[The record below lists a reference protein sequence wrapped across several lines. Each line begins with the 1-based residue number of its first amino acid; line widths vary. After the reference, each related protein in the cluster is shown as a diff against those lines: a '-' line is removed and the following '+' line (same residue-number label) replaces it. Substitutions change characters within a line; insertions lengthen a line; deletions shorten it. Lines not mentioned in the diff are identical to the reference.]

1 MSFLVSLYLAGL
13 AAIALPVVFHLIQRR
28 PRGRLDFSSLMF
40 LAPSPPRLT
49 RKSRVSDWLLLILRG
64 TAVALLALAFARP
77 LLRES
82 VDVGIEDQVR
92 RRVAILV
99 DTSASMQR
107 ADVWPQVRREVE
119 TVLDDLGPGDEAALY
134 AFDAGVRRLVP
145 FDDANPV
152 PPAERA
158 GQLRAAI
165 ARLRPGWGPSDLGAA
180 LAAVADDLDD
190 TGDSDRDALV
200 RRQIVL
206 VSDLQEGSSR
216 DALDAYQW
224 PADVQLIAATVTSRG
239 VTNAGLHPA
248 PLVAEDTNDAGESVR
263 VRVTND
269 RGSQV
274 EQFELAWLDNRG
286 NRVPNGAVQAYV
298 PPGESRVVRVPRP
311 AKAPCSRLALAGD
324 DHDYD
329 NVLYVAAPFQQ
340 QFTVLYVGND
350 AADDVDG
357 LRYYLDLAWVETST
371 QKITIVSRRGDE
383 TLAEED
389 LAARLVIV
397 ADGVADAAA
406 DSLAS
411 YMERGGTVLYVLR
424 DAAAQGLGRLL
435 GRDDVKVAEAAVK
448 DYVQLGQVS
457 LGHPLFAPLA
467 DPRYS
472 DFSKIHF
479 WKHRSL
485 ELPETLAAE
494 IPARFDDGSP
504 AMIEVPRDAGRLV
517 MFTSGWHPADS
528 QLARSSKFVPLLTSI
543 LERTGVAAE
552 AIHSYEVGQPQSPSG
567 GAAGALT
574 RVVYRTDGKT
584 AAADARDGPDRPGIY
599 RLTVDGKP
607 REIAVNVPAAE
618 SRVSPIDIEDLQRQ
632 GVALGRSEDRAVALE
647 RRRQM
652 RDRELEGRQKLWQWL
667 VLATAVVLV
676 GETWLAGRS
685 AHRLAAPQEAA
696 S

>member
-1 MSFLVSLYLAGL
+1 MSFLVPLYLAGL
-13 AAIALPVVFHLIQRR
+13 AAIVLPVVFHLIQRR

-49 RKSRVSDWLLLILRG
+49 RKSRVSDWLLLILRV

-82 VDVGIEDQVR
+82 ADVGIEDQVR

-119 TVLDDLGPGDEAALY
+119 AVLDDLGPGDEAALY
-134 AFDAGVRRLVP
+134 AFDSGVRRIVP
-145 FDDANPV
+145 FDDTTSV
-152 PPAERA
+152 PPAERT

-165 ARLRPGWGPSDLGAA
+165 ARLRPAWGPSDLGAA

-190 TGDSDRDALV
+190 TGDSDRSALV

-216 DALDAYQW
+216 GALDAYQW
-224 PADVQLIAATVTSRG
+224 PADVQLIAAAVTSRG
-239 VTNAGLHPA
+239 ATNAGLHSA
-248 PLVAEDTNDAGESVR
+248 PLVAEDTNDGGEAVR

-269 RGSQV
+269 RGSQG
-274 EQFELAWLDNRG
+274 EQFELAWLDDRG
-286 NRVPNGAVQAYV
+286 NRVLEGAVQAYV

-311 AKAPCSRLALAGD
+311 AKVSYSRLALAGD
-324 DHDYD
+324 DHGYD

-340 QFTVLYVGND
+340 QFTVLYIGSD

-371 QKITIVSRRGDE
+371 QKITIVSRRSE
-383 TLAEED
+383 EPLEEED
-389 LAARLVIV
+389 LSARLVVV
-397 ADGVADAAA
+397 ADGAGDAAA
-406 DSLAS
+406 ESLAS

-424 DAAAQGLGRLL
+424 DAADKGLERLL
-435 GRDDVKVAEAAVK
+435 GRDDVKIAEAAVK

-494 IPARFDDGSP
+494 VPARFDDGSP
-504 AMIEVPRDAGRLV
+504 AIIEVPRDKGRLV
-517 MFTSGWHPADS
+517 VFTSGWHPADS

-543 LERTGVAAE
+543 LEQAGVAAE
-552 AIHSYEVGQPQSPSG
+552 AIHSYEVGQPQTPM
-567 GAAGALT
+567 GAAAGSLT
-574 RVVYRTDGKT
+574 RVVYLPDGKT
-584 AAADARDGPDRPGIY
+584 AAADARDGADRPGIY

-607 REIAVNVPAAE
+607 REVAVNVPAAE

-632 GVALGRSEDRAVALE
+632 GVALGRSEARAEALE

-652 RDRELEGRQKLWQWL
+652 RDWEIEGRQKLWQWL

>member
-1 MSFLVSLYLAGL
+1 MSFLVPLYLAGL
-13 AAIALPVVFHLIQRR
+13 AAIVLPVVFHLIQRR

-82 VDVGIEDQVR
+82 VDVGIEDQAR

-107 ADVWPQVRREVE
+107 ADMWPQVRREVE

-134 AFDAGVRRLVP
+134 AFDSGVRRIVP
-145 FDDANPV
+145 FDDATPV
-152 PPAERA
+152 PPAERI

-165 ARLRPGWGPSDLGAA
+165 ARLSPGWGPSDLGAA
-180 LAAVADDLDD
+180 LAAVADDLDE

-216 DALDAYQW
+216 GALDAYQW
-224 PADVQLIAATVTSRG
+224 PADVELIAAAVNSRG

-263 VRVTND
+263 VRVMND
-269 RGSQV
+269 RGSQG

-286 NRVPNGAVQAYV
+286 NRVPDGAVQAYV

-311 AKAPCSRLALAGD
+311 AKASYSRLALAGD
-324 DHDYD
+324 EHDYD

-340 QFTVLYVGND
+340 QFTVLYIGSD

-383 TLAEED
+383 SLAEED

-411 YMERGGTVLYVLR
+411 YVERGGTVLYVLR
-424 DAAAQGLGRLL
+424 DAAAKGLGRLL

-494 IPARFDDGSP
+494 IAARFDDGSP
-504 AMIEVPRDAGRLV
+504 AIVEVTRDEGRLV
-517 MFTSGWHPADS
+517 VFTSGWHPADS

-552 AIHSYEVGQPQSPSG
+552 AIHSYEVGQPQSPRST
-567 GAAGALT
+567 AAGALT
-574 RVVYRTDGKT
+574 RVVYRPDGKT

-599 RLTVDGKP
+599 RLIVDGKP
-607 REIAVNVPAAE
+607 REVAVNVPAAE
-618 SRVSPIDIEDLQRQ
+618 SRVSPVDIEDLQRQ
-632 GVALGRSEDRAVALE
+632 GVVLGRSENRAVALE